1 MTVETS
7 LDKEKLLLENK
18 RLLDE
23 LRAKDEKIGQLN
35 QHIELKNEQIARLH
49 KIYIDIVL
57 SLDLN
62 KKFDLI
68 THIAKELFQ
77 AEITSLM
84 LIDRKTGKL
93 KIASAKGLDDK
104 VIKKT
109 AIEIGEGIAGL
120 VAKEK
125 HPILVNNIE
134 EDPRFKQVK
143 RPRYKTKSFMSSPL
157 MFEDEVIGILN
168 CADKTTGESFQEEDL
183 SLLSM
188 VSSYLTSVLHN
199 AKLFEELAL
208 SNKRLKTLS
217 NFDELTNAYN
227 HRYLHER
234 LNTELERAKRYHY
247 PLSILMIDLDFF
259 KSVNDRY
266 GHQFGDFV
274 LKEIAKQFKE
284 AVRNVDIV
292 TRYGGEEFTII
303 LPDTN
308 IEGAR
313 IAAERIRAR
322 IQAHTFASDPH
333 LEKITISVGIA
344 SLRVDD
350 TTTTEQLIKNA
361 DNKLYQAKN
370 QGRNCVVW

>member
-7 LDKEKLLLENK
+7 VDKEKLPLENK
-18 RLLDE
+18 QLLDE
-23 LRAKDEKIGQLN
+23 LRAKEEEIDQLN
-35 QHIELKNEQIARLH
+35 QYIELKDEQIARLH
-49 KIYIDIVL
+49 KMYIDIVL
-57 SLDLN
+57 SLDLD
-62 KKFDLI
+62 KKFELI
-68 THIAKELFQ
+68 THIARELFQ

-104 VIKKT
+104 VIKEAT
-109 AIEIGEGIAGL
+109 VEIGEGIAGL

-125 HPILVNNIE
+125 RPILVNNVE
-134 EDPRFKQVK
+134 KDPRFKRSN
-143 RPRYKTKSFMSSPL
+143 RPHYKTKSFMSSPL

-168 CADKTTGESFQEEDL
+168 CADKTNGESFQEEDL

-227 HRYLHER
+227 RRYLYER
-234 LNTELERAKRYHY
+234 LNKELERAKRYQH
-247 PLSILMIDLDFF
+247 PLSILMIDLDHF
-259 KSVNDRY
+259 KSVNDKY

-274 LKEIAKQFKE
+274 LKEMVKQFKE

-333 LEKITISVGIA
+333 LEKMTISVGIA
-344 SLRVDD
+344 SLGVDD
-350 TTTTEQLIKNA
+350 ITTAEQLMKNA
-361 DNKLYQAKN
+361 DNKLYQAKT